1 MKFLE
6 DYDAVVAFIE
16 PKAETTRKNYLNAV
30 IVALQALKG
39 DKALIAKY
47 EQLRDKYNKAY
58 TELIHS
64 HQKTASQEANW
75 VEWPDYLKLVEDMG
89 EAVRPV
95 LNARGRDWIGEER
108 EAVQDYLLVLLYSK
122 LPVRNDFADMKVIY
136 KKECNQKTKD
146 GDQQNYLV
154 MAQPTP
160 FFCLNAYKTARKK
173 KGVGWAMTK

>member
-6 DYDAVVAFIE
+6 DYDAVVTFLA
-16 PKAETTRKNYLNAV
+16 PKAETTHKNYLNAV
-30 IVALQALKG
+30 IVALHALKG
-39 DKALIAKY
+39 DKALISKY

-95 LNARGRDWIGEER
+95 LNAQGKDWTGAEQ
-108 EAVQDYLLVLLYSK
+108 EAVQVYLLVLLYSK
-122 LPVRNDFADMKVIY
+122 LPVRNDFADMII
-136 KKECNQKTKD
+136 Q
-146 GDQQNYLV
+146 
-154 MAQPTP
+154 
-160 FFCLNAYKTARKK
+160 
-173 KGVGWAMTK
+173 